1 MSLRE
6 WLIVIGV
13 IVIIGVIIDGYRRMR
28 LARKRAT
35 ELTFGIEEVKGYDES
50 FSSELPN
57 GGARRTE
64 VQDELPGTS
73 DPEVT
78 AGTSAP
84 KRSRRE
90 DRERSERF
98 DRIEPDF
105 DAMDFGSAIEP
116 DLDLSEPVT
125 SAAVSSRTD
134 SAGDGFE
141 QPAVAS
147 EPAHPAQTPRG
158 VQTELQ
164 MQPEDELT
172 ISEPV
177 PKARTTRKMEK
188 DKEKLSDR
196 PAIEEVVVINVL
208 AKNNELFDGARLLQ
222 SVLTAGM
229 RFGDRSIF
237 HRYSSKEGSGQIQ
250 FSLANG
256 VKPGTFD
263 IEHMEATETT
273 ILSLFL
279 CLPGPE
285 APQKAFAQMEETA
298 KQLAL
303 DLGGELKDEN
313 MSVMTQQT
321 LEHCRQR
328 IRDYER
334 KQLTI
339 KLSH

>member
-28 LARKRAT
+28 LARKRAS

-57 GGARRTE
+57 GGARPTSA
-64 VQDELPGTS
+64 QDELPETEAVES
-73 DPEVT
+73 D
-78 AGTSAP
+78 AP
-84 KRSRRE
+84 KRVRRE
-90 DRERSERF
+90 DRSNRF

-105 DAMDFGSAIEP
+105 DSMDFGSAIEP
-116 DLDLSEPVT
+116 GLDLSEPLA
-125 SAAVSSRTD
+125 SGR
-134 SAGDGFE
+134 AGNVETGFE
-141 QPAVAS
+141 QPAAPSVDDQPQPMDEIKPLQHKIRDGADSVAAMA
-147 EPAHPAQTPRG
+147 EPAA
-158 VQTELQ
+158 
-164 MQPEDELT
+164 PET
-172 ISEPV
+172 RAKQRPV
-177 PKARTTRKMEK
+177 RKVEK

-196 PAIEEVVVINVL
+196 PAIEEVIVINVL
-208 AKNNELFDGARLLQ
+208 AKNNELFDGTRLLQ

-237 HRYSSKEGSGQIQ
+237 HRYSSKDGSGQIQ

-263 IEHMEATETT
+263 IEQMEATETT

-334 KQLTI
+334 KQLAI

>member
-6 WLIVIGV
+6 LLIVIGV
-13 IVIIGVIIDGYRRMR
+13 IVIIGVIIDGFRRMR
-28 LARKRAT
+28 LARKRAS

-57 GGARRTE
+57 GGARRTGAQE
-64 VQDELPGTS
+64 ELS
-73 DPEVT
+73 DTGAVEADTPRR
-78 AGTSAP
+78 G
-84 KRSRRE
+84 RRE
-90 DRERSERF
+90 DRSGRL

-105 DAMDFGSAIEP
+105 DSMDFGSAVEP
-116 DLDLSEPVT
+116 ELELSEPLASNVA
-125 SAAVSSRTD
+125 SGR
-134 SAGDGFE
+134 AGNVEAGFE
-141 QPAVAS
+141 QPADDTDPAQAKAPDEPGLETVTT
-147 EPAHPAQTPRG
+147 EPAAPETRAKPRS
-158 VQTELQ
+158 L
-164 MQPEDELT
+164 
-172 ISEPV
+172 S
-177 PKARTTRKMEK
+177 KAEK

-196 PAIEEVVVINVL
+196 TAIEEVVVINVL
-208 AKNNELFDGARLLQ
+208 AKNNELFDGTRLLQ
-222 SVLTAGM
+222 SLLTAGM

-237 HRYSSKEGSGQIQ
+237 HHYSGKDGSGHIQ

-263 IEHMEATETT
+263 IEQMEATETT

-285 APQKAFAQMEETA
+285 APQKAFARMEETA

-303 DLGGELKDEN
+303 DLGGELKDEH

-334 KQLTI
+334 KQLAI
-339 KLSH
+339 KLPH

>member
-6 WLIVIGV
+6 WLILGGV
-13 IVIIGVIIDGYRRMR
+13 IVIVGVIIDGYRRMR
-28 LARKRAT
+28 LGRKRAS

-57 GGARRTE
+57 GGARRPDDADDFSE
-64 VQDELPGTS
+64 ELSVEST
-73 DPEVT
+73 
-78 AGTSAP
+78 AP
-84 KRSRRE
+84 KRIRRE
-90 DRERSERF
+90 ERTGRYE
-98 DRIEPDF
+98 RIEPDF
-105 DAMDFGSAIEP
+105 DNMDFGSAVEEP
-116 DLDLSEPVT
+116 ELDLSEPVT
-125 SAAVSSRTD
+125 
-134 SAGDGFE
+134 
-141 QPAVAS
+141 AVAGKIKPHV
-147 EPAHPAQTPRG
+147 ETAP
-158 VQTELQ
+158 VQTGFGRDQ
-164 MQPEDELT
+164 MAEDVNPQSVAEFAEEPLPET
-172 ISEPV
+172 AAQEPRV
-177 PKARTTRKMEK
+177 KAKGAAKKTDKG
-188 DKEKLSDR
+188 KEKLSDR
-196 PAIEEVVVINVL
+196 TAIEEVVVINVL

-222 SVLTAGM
+222 SVLASGM

-237 HRYSSKEGSGQIQ
+237 HRYSKKDGSGQIQ
-250 FSLANG
+250 FSMANG

-263 IEHMEATETT
+263 IENMDATETT
-273 ILSLFL
+273 VLSLFL

-285 APQKAFAQMEETA
+285 EPLKAFALMEEIA
-298 KQLAL
+298 QQLAL

>member
-6 WLIVIGV
+6 LLIVIGV

-28 LARKRAT
+28 LARKRAS

-57 GGARRTE
+57 GGARRTGA
-64 VQDELPGTS
+64 QYELPDTGVVEADTQ
-73 DPEVT
+73 
-78 AGTSAP
+78 
-84 KRSRRE
+84 KRGRRE
-90 DRERSERF
+90 DRSGRL

-105 DAMDFGSAIEP
+105 DSMDFGSAVEP
-116 DLDLSEPVT
+116 ELELAEPLGSTVT
-125 SAAVSSRTD
+125 SGR
-134 SAGDGFE
+134 AGNVEAGFE
-141 QPAVAS
+141 QPADGTNPAQAKALDEPGLETVTTETTAS
-147 EPAHPAQTPRG
+147 ETRA
-158 VQTELQ
+158 
-164 MQPEDELT
+164 PETRTKSRSL
-172 ISEPV
+172 S
-177 PKARTTRKMEK
+177 KAEK

-208 AKNNELFDGARLLQ
+208 AKNNELFDGTRLLQ

-237 HRYSSKEGSGQIQ
+237 HRYSGKDGSGHIQ

-263 IEHMEATETT
+263 IEQMEATETT

-285 APQKAFAQMEETA
+285 APQKAFARMEETA

-334 KQLTI
+334 KQLAI
-339 KLSH
+339 KLPH